1 MLLLIKE
8 KSSKWFNEKGIG
20 INIPCEVK
28 SDLIKCS
35 CSSGIILIGDKN
47 AKIKPKHK
55 IITKTTLYN
64 SLSCKQ

>member
-1 MLLLIKE
+1 MKR
-8 KSSKWFNEKGIG
+8 GIG

-35 CSSGIILIGDKN
+35 CSSGIIHIGDKN

-55 IITKTTLYN
+55 
-64 SLSCKQ
+64 